1 MSIECSHA
9 GYLQIF
15 KYYTVLYWVKYKGW
29 QNAKKRVEVC
39 LCHFSWFHNRLW
51 QNFDPTW
58 SQPAIKLGE
67 VLKKRILG
75 GESVLWGSMRWIWCL
90 FFFRWIWC
98 LVTCKSQH
106 FAARLKSRTTAL
118 LQIVI
123 LLLLGCFAS
132 SVYANYTHDSNE
144 FWEGT
149 SRLFY
154 EHVFVGKFQYDPG
167 PRKHALQ
174 LRDCEKLL
182 PKSLTPNYLH
192 TVTLSLLIIMLFEN
206 MKQHHRL
213 IRWELLQTRDYPHT
227 TVQLAHSEKIDKRSY
242 I

>member
-1 MSIECSHA
+1 MQDICKFSNIILC
-9 GYLQIF
+9 
-15 KYYTVLYWVKYKGW
+15 YTELSMKADKMQRNELRCVYVTLADFIIVSGKILIQLGLNQRLDWGRFWGGRSGW
-29 QNAKKRVEVC
+29 GKCFVGFYEVN
-39 LCHFSWFHNRLW
+39 LM
-51 QNFDPTW
+51 P
-58 SQPAIKLGE
+58 
-67 VLKKRILG
+67 
-75 GESVLWGSMRWIWCL
+75 L

-154 EHVFVGKFQYDPG
+154 EHVFVGKFQYAPG

-213 IRWELLQTRDYPHT
+213 IRWELLRTRDYPHT
-227 TVQLAHSEKIDKRSY
+227 TVQLAHS
-242 I
+242 